1 MELKGSTELLSLFD
15 VAQMLSVNE
24 ATGMLKV
31 ENADGRGYLYFQAG
45 SIINAMDG
53 LHAEGEE
60 AARRVF
66 SMKNA
71 QYTFTTDLPSVAH
84 RISCTTQNLMMEIAR
99 LLDEEAETA
108 EGGAAESHGQ
118 RVQEAQEAT
127 RHLREIFS
135 KLDSE
140 ARILSLR
147 SPDGFGVAEL
157 LDAIKDSPDSMIY
170 LRDGA
175 SPEAHVAD
183 RMIPLS
189 QQKMTREGFEGLRQ
203 ILFRESEPLSS
214 LSESRAERVLSFGER
229 GRYLLDS
236 WKSSG
241 SEVLTIR
248 RLAEASSLT
257 EALPWPT
264 NTLDSLLR
272 EPGSLVLLTGSDGA
286 RLARVFEATCAH
298 LTQSAP
304 GPFLGFARRWT
315 AGWGT
320 DRASVVRLSTAFK
333 DDLATA
339 GPMIERLA
347 PAIVA
352 VEDSDHL
359 EARQIAFHAL
369 QRGARVVIGVAAA
382 AVSHAPFRLL
392 DGVDSARR
400 DSIVRHL
407 GLSLTGVL
415 SVPRHA
421 GAPAKAW
428 MIEEAARTAL
438 LNGDLALLTG
448 ELADLAPG
456 ASPLR

>member
-31 ENADGRGYLYFQAG
+31 ENEGGRGYLYFQAG
-45 SIINAMDG
+45 NIINAMDG
-53 LHAEGEE
+53 LHGEGEE

-66 SMKNA
+66 GMATA
-71 QYTFTTDLPSVAH
+71 QYTFVTDLPSVAH
-84 RISCTTQNLMMEIAR
+84 RISCSTQNLMMEIAR
-99 LLDEEAETA
+99 ILDEENAS
-108 EGGAAESHGQ
+108 GPAESSRGQ
-118 RVQEAQEAT
+118 KVQEAQEAT
-127 RHLREIFS
+127 RHLREIFT

-147 SPDGFGVAEL
+147 SPDGIGVAEL
-157 LDAIKDSPDSMIY
+157 IDAIRDSPDSVIY
-170 LRDGA
+170 LRENA
-175 SPEAHVAD
+175 PPEAHVAD
-183 RMIPLS
+183 RLIALS
-189 QQKMTREGFEGLRQ
+189 QQHMTREGFEGLRQ
-203 ILFRESEPLSS
+203 ILYRASEPLSS
-214 LSESRAERVLSFGER
+214 LSESRAERVLSFGVR

-236 WKSSG
+236 WRSSG

-248 RLAEASSLT
+248 RLPEAAWLQ
-257 EALPWPT
+257 EALPWAAS
-264 NTLDSLLR
+264 TLESLLR
-272 EPGSLVLLTGSDGA
+272 EPGSLVLLTGSDGT
-286 RLARVFEATCAH
+286 RLARVFEATCA
-298 LTQSAP
+298 LLVKSAQ

-315 AGWGT
+315 QGWAAE
-320 DRASVVRLSTAFK
+320 RASVVRLSTSFK
-333 DDLATA
+333 DDLAAA

-352 VEDSDHL
+352 VDDSDHL
-359 EARQIAFHAL
+359 EARQIAFHAM

-382 AVSHAPFRLL
+382 AMSHAPFRLL
-392 DGVDSARR
+392 YGVDATRR

-421 GAPAKAW
+421 GEPAKTW

-438 LNGDLALLTG
+438 LNGDLAMLTQ
-448 ELADLAPG
+448 ELAAIPPDG
-456 ASPLR
+456 AGLR